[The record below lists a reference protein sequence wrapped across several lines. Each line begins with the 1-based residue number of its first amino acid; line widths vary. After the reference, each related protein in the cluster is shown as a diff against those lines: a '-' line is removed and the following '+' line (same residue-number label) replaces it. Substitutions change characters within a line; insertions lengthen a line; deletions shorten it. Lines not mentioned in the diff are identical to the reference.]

1 MSVTTKK
8 KHVERELYE
17 DYSLPEEHQSIVKV
31 IRPRGNNLHQV
42 TTPDGEE
49 FLVSMP
55 HKFRKHVW
63 IKRGDYVVTE
73 PIPEGNKVRA
83 EIVRIL
89 MKDHIRYI
97 VQNNKWPAGFSEH
110 EDEEKDEKEASKE
123 LERIKLKDDVE
134 SDEESGDDDDDD
146 DDLLMENPNRPVVY
160 VEETDSSEDESEE
173 DKTSGSE
180 EESE

>member
-17 DYSLPEEHQSIVKV
+17 DFSLPEEHQSIVRV
-31 IRPRGNNLHQV
+31 VRPRGNNLHQV
-42 TTPDGEE
+42 TTPGGEE
-49 FLVSMP
+49 FLASMP

-73 PIPEGNKVRA
+73 SIPEGNKVRA

-110 EDEEKDEKEASKE
+110 EDEKDEKEPSKE

-134 SDEESGDDDDDD
+134 SDEESGDDES
-146 DDLLMENPNRPVVY
+146 DDLLMENPNRPVIY

-173 DKTSGSE
+173 DETSGSE
-180 EESE
+180 EENN

>member
-17 DYSLPEEHQSIVKV
+17 DFSLPEEHQSIVRV
-31 IRPRGNNLHQV
+31 VRPRGNNLHQV
-42 TTPDGEE
+42 TTTKGEE
-49 FLVSMP
+49 FLASMP

-97 VQNNKWPAGFSEH
+97 MQNNKWPSAFAEH
-110 EDEEKDEKEASKE
+110 CEEKKEEIFSDRLHE
-123 LERIKLKDDVE
+123 LKVNEDSE
-134 SDEESGDDDDDD
+134 SDTETDN
-146 DDLLMENPNRPVVY
+146 LLMENPNRHRVCL
-160 VEETDSSEDESEE
+160 VESDSSNSDSEE
-173 DKTSGSE
+173 DHENSHKE
-180 EESE
+180 KD

>member
-1 MSVTTKK
+1 
-8 KHVERELYE
+8 
-17 DYSLPEEHQSIVKV
+17 
-31 IRPRGNNLHQV
+31 
-42 TTPDGEE
+42 
-49 FLVSMP
+49 MP

>member
-1 MSVTTKK
+1 
-8 KHVERELYE
+8 
-17 DYSLPEEHQSIVKV
+17 
-31 IRPRGNNLHQV
+31 
-42 TTPDGEE
+42 
-49 FLVSMP
+49 MP

-180 EESE
+180 EENE